1 MKEKMKVSV
10 FERTW
15 FTVLMLIVFFP
26 VGLFTMFKYKKF
38 NKVIRT
44 IVTVFFGFMLVG
56 YLTSDSESTPSK
68 VENKEVIQQDDKKA
82 KEESAPVVEK
92 APVETKKSTK
102 DMITAAIPKSIDNV
116 TQVNYV
122 EGLEGDRSPVVFIM
136 NLSDNLTNNFMI
148 KGAYLDAKAII
159 QAVDAKV
166 GDKISSYQFMFNT
179 KFMDKYGNESEGKA
193 LSFDYS
199 KDTVD
204 KINWDKILT
213 DNFIDLSENEFVHPA
228 LTK

>member
-10 FERTW
+10 FEKTW
-15 FTVLMLIVFFP
+15 FTVLMLILFFP

-38 NKVIRT
+38 NKVIRI
-44 IVTVFFGFMLVG
+44 IVTIFFGFILVG
-56 YLTSDSESTPSK
+56 NLSSNGETTANK
-68 VENKEVIQQDDKKA
+68 TENQQAVQQDVEKP
-82 KEESAPVVEK
+82 KEESSTTVEET
-92 APVETKKSTK
+92 PVETKKSTK
-102 DMITAAIPKSIDNV
+102 DIITASIPKSIKNV

-122 EGLEGDRSPVVFIM
+122 EGLEGDKSPVVFIM
-136 NLSDNLTNNFMI
+136 NLSDNITSNFMI

-199 KDTVD
+199 KDTID

-213 DNFIDLSENEFVHPA
+213 DNFIDLSENKFVHPA